1 MLAGD
6 ETGNVVHGART
17 VKGVHGYQ
25 VFEPVR
31 FESPEVF
38 FHTGGLELEDAGR
51 LSLAEKLVCLPVVQR
66 DVVYV
71 EIDALYAS
79 DVLDRILDDG
89 ERLETEEVHFDESH
103 ALHEFALVLHHVQV
117 GVFGR
122 CHRGELFEVVLA
134 DDDAAGMYARL
145 PHRTFEFFG
154 VFERVLYQRVRRFA
168 FAGQLRRVLVSSLEG
183 RFAFFDHQFVGNE
196 FGKAVAVG
204 QRQLFHPR
212 YVPDGELRR
221 HRAECD
227 DLCHPLLAV
236 LFDDVPQHVRTSV
249 LVEVHVHIGK
259 GDAVR
264 VQKAFEQQVVFKGV
278 YVRYLQTVGHDGAGS
293 RTAARS
299 DRYAHFAC
307 GADEVRHNEEVARK
321 AHPFDGAQ
329 FVPDTFERLLVRF
342 AVPFL
347 RPFHGKCHEVKVLFG
362 YRQPFAEPFVAGGK
376 RIEVVSGFCLCLL
389 RPQPLHFVQEGGL
402 FRFVGIGHLLFEA
415 AYLAVETTQ
424 EYPAQ
429 LRLVDDEIVR

>member
-1 MLAGD
+1 MC
-6 ETGNVVHGART
+6 
-17 VKGVHGYQ
+17 Y
-25 VFEPVR
+25 
-31 FESPEVF
+31 
-38 FHTGGLELEDAGR
+38 
-51 LSLAEKLVCLPVVQR
+51 
-66 DVVYV
+66 
-71 EIDALYAS
+71 
-79 DVLDRILDDG
+79 
-89 ERLETEEVHFDESH
+89 
-103 ALHEFALVLHHVQV
+103 
-117 GVFGR
+117 
-122 CHRGELFEVVLA
+122 
-134 DDDAAGMYARL
+134 
-145 PHRTFEFFG
+145 
-154 VFERVLYQRVRRFA
+154 
-168 FAGQLRRVLVSSLEG
+168 
-183 RFAFFDHQFVGNE
+183 
-196 FGKAVAVG
+196 
-204 QRQLFHPR
+204 
-212 YVPDGELRR
+212 
-221 HRAECD
+221 
-227 DLCHPLLAV
+227 PLLAV

-278 YVRYLQTVGHDGAGS
+278 YVCYLQTVGDDGAGS

-376 RIEVVSGFCLCLL
+376 RIEVVSGFCLCLF

-415 AYLAVETTQ
+415 AYLAVETAQ

-429 LRLVDDEIVR
+429 LRLVDDEIVRQRKVGHQGLVFQRIMFDLVRYLHGIFQCFQVVGEKRRHFVRALEELLSRVAHAVRVVEVAPRIEAYQMVVRRSILFEGEVYVVRDDEFDAMPGGQVVQHLVHLYLMTARIGIRCAGE